1 MAARTS
7 APSSHR
13 YVIQRCMCMLC
24 CVEYT
29 RVALRAVLSVHEEFW
44 SACEQGG
51 VGRLVHCRLYKCMTL
66 LKQQRNLQTQV
77 AQRYRP
83 SLSWRGVKPQRL
95 ERKSEAGTFPGH
107 CCAIQKQLCD
117 RRLLPQ
123 RSAALS
129 SNACSVQS
137 ITFGDVVQVLVD
149 VATRLRDM
157 HAAGYV
163 HRDVKPGNI
172 MLLPRK
178 NSWTVIDFGCT
189 ARTGEPAP
197 LSFTV
202 QYAPPEVIAAYLE
215 KHKSIVAT
223 EAMDAWAMGV
233 VAFELLT
240 GTPAF
245 APLTPKE
252 EVRPRLSPLLSL
264 IHI

>member
-1 MAARTS
+1 MEKGESLSDWTARS
-7 APSSHR
+7 LPDLFQG
-13 YVIQRCMCMLC
+13 I
-24 CVEYT
+24 
-29 RVALRAVLSVHEEFW
+29 AVLVH
-44 SACEQGG
+44 
-51 VGRLVHCRLYKCMTL
+51 
-66 LKQQRNLQTQV
+66 
-77 AQRYRP
+77 
-83 SLSWRGVKPQRL
+83 
-95 ERKSEAGTFPGH
+95 
-107 CCAIQKQLCD
+107 
-117 RRLLPQ
+117 
-123 RSAALS
+123 
-129 SNACSVQS
+129 
-137 ITFGDVVQVLVD
+137 

-202 QYAPPEVIAAYLE
+202 QYAPPEVIDAYLA

-240 GTPAF
+240 GAPAF
-245 APLTPKE
+245 APFTPKE
-252 EVRPRLSPLLSL
+252 KVRPNSACVGVTFNFQFFSF
-264 IHI
+264 

>member
-1 MAARTS
+1 MEKGESLSDWTAR
-7 APSSHR
+7 SHPDLFQG
-13 YVIQRCMCMLC
+13 I
-24 CVEYT
+24 
-29 RVALRAVLSVHEEFW
+29 AVLVH
-44 SACEQGG
+44 
-51 VGRLVHCRLYKCMTL
+51 
-66 LKQQRNLQTQV
+66 
-77 AQRYRP
+77 
-83 SLSWRGVKPQRL
+83 
-95 ERKSEAGTFPGH
+95 
-107 CCAIQKQLCD
+107 
-117 RRLLPQ
+117 
-123 RSAALS
+123 
-129 SNACSVQS
+129 
-137 ITFGDVVQVLVD
+137 

-202 QYAPPEVIAAYLE
+202 QYAPPEVIDAYLA

-240 GTPAF
+240 GAPAF
-245 APLTPKE
+245 APFTPKE
-252 EVRPRLSPLLSL
+252 KVRPNSACVGVTFNFQFFSF
-264 IHI
+264 